1 MYEDLSAFKSRIRIV
16 RQVMVTEGTMN
27 IVMSVPNFESNSFR
41 GRSFEI
47 VFEKRGD
54 SGSIEVGAMIKCA
67 G

>member
-1 MYEDLSAFKSRIRIV
+1 
-16 RQVMVTEGTMN
+16 MVTEGTMN

-47 VFEKRGD
+47 AFEKKGEN
-54 SGSIEVGAMIKCA
+54 GSTEVGAMIKTA